1 MLSIV
6 IWIWYIVIGNV
17 GDSIETEREGF
28 EPSVNKSLHSSS
40 NATPWTTRPSLLHNH
55 NLIINQKPSEVNSES
70 FILFIPVRVG
80 PITGYIGIK
89 DSFQISYF
97 STPIYLMDFYISIV
111 WRIRIM
117 QTKEYGYSPLYLSW
131 NYYSILY
138 FSSFDY
144 NQIKTFRVTRIYSKI
159 KSLVSQLRE
168 NRNSSV
174 YQYTT

>member
-1 MLSIV
+1 
-6 IWIWYIVIGNV
+6 
-17 GDSIETEREGF
+17 
-28 EPSVNKSLHSSS
+28 
-40 NATPWTTRPSLLHNH
+40 
-55 NLIINQKPSEVNSES
+55 
-70 FILFIPVRVG
+70 
-80 PITGYIGIK
+80 
-89 DSFQISYF
+89 
-97 STPIYLMDFYISIV
+97 
-111 WRIRIM
+111 M